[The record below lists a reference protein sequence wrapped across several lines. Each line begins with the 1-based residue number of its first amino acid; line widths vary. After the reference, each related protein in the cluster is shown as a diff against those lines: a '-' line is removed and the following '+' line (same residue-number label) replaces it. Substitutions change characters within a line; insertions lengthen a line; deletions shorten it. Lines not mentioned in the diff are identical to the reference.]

1 MREYE
6 ILKAALAED
15 EPLLFIDAVHPNAGN
30 KSDFWLDQK
39 KGIDKLIETTKG
51 WTRLNIVGAI

>member
-1 MREYE
+1 MSRYCSLTQY
-6 ILKAALAED
+6 IQR
-15 EPLLFIDAVHPNAGN
+15 GN
-30 KSDFWLDQK
+30 NSGIWLDQK